1 MADIINLRQAR
12 KQKQR
17 SDKDAQAAEN
27 RARFGQKKADK
38 QQRAQEQSRS
48 ERDLDGK
55 LRVIPVQKDDAEP

>member
-38 QQRAQEQSRS
+38 QQRTQEHSRS
-48 ERDLDGK
+48 ERELDGK
-55 LRVIPVQKDDAEP
+55 LRVIPVHKDDIEP

>member
-38 QQRAQEQSRS
+38 QQRTQEQSRS

-55 LRVIPVQKDDAEP
+55 LRVIPVQKDDVEP